1 MPRVGVSP
9 GVAVNGGDRLEKGID
24 ARPGI
29 PAFVFREWEA
39 SEGLRKSL

>member
-29 PAFVFREWEA
+29 PAFLFWA
-39 SEGLRKSL
+39 MGSL